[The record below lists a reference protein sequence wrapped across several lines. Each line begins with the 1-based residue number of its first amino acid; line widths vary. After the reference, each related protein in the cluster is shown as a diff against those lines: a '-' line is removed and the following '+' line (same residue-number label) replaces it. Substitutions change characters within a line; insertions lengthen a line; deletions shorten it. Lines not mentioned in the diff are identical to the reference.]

1 MDLRLRVFGIPVQVS
16 LLFFVIVVLLG
27 PRGEDNPALSVAWV
41 AIAFAGV
48 LLHEL
53 GHALTARAFGQTP
66 AITLHGMGGVTY
78 WRQRGEMSAWKRV
91 ATAAAGPGVGVTLG
105 LAAWTTAALTGLNRE
120 TTAAATVLDY
130 FVWVNLGW
138 GLFNLVPMLPLD
150 GGAIVAAGLE
160 GLFGP
165 GGRRAARYLSI
176 LAALGVAVL
185 ALAAGAYVAAAL
197 CALFV
202 YTNVQGLRAERAAP
216 AASVTAPVNAP
227 DLEPPARDDV
237 R

>member
-1 MDLRLRVFGIPVQVS
+1 MDLRLRLFGIPVQVS
-16 LLFFVIVVLLG
+16 LFFFVIVVLLR
-27 PRGEDNPALSVAWV
+27 PRGGDNPALALAWV

-66 AITLHGMGGVTY
+66 AIALHGMGGVTY
-78 WRQRGEMSAWKRV
+78 WRQRGELSAWKRV
-91 ATAAAGPGVGVTLG
+91 ATSAAGPGVGVTLG
-105 LAAWTTAALTGLNRE
+105 LAAWLAGILTGLGGE
-120 TTAAATVLDY
+120 TTVAGTLLEY

-150 GGAIVAAGLE
+150 GGAIVAAALE

-176 LAALGVAVL
+176 LVALGVAVL
-185 ALAAGAYVAAAL
+185 AVAGGAFIAAAL

-202 YTNVQGLRAERAAP
+202 YTNVQGLRAERHAPTAA
-216 AASVTAPVNAP
+216 VPVP
-227 DLEPPARDDV
+227 EPGPEPPPRDDV

>member
-1 MDLRLRVFGIPVQVS
+1 MELRLRLFGIPVQVS
-16 LLFFVIVVLLG
+16 LFFFVIVVLLR
-27 PRGEDNPALSVAWV
+27 PRGDDNPALAVAWV
-41 AIAFAGV
+41 AIAFVGV

-66 AITLHGMGGVTY
+66 AIALHGMGGVTY
-78 WRQRGEMSAWKRV
+78 WRQRGELTAWKRI
-91 ATAAAGPGVGVTLG
+91 ATSAAGPGVGVTLG
-105 LAAWTTAALTGLNRE
+105 LAAWLAGIATGLAAE

-138 GLFNLVPMLPLD
+138 GVFNLVPMLPLD

-176 LAALGVAVL
+176 LVALGVAVL
-185 ALAAGAYVAAAL
+185 AVAGGAFIAAAL

-202 YTNVQGLRAERAAP
+202 YTNVQGLRAERDAP
-216 AASVTAPVNAP
+216 HASVPGP
-227 DLEPPARDDV
+227 DPGPEALPRDDV